1 MEKIA
6 NTRVQQFQP
15 QYRAQGGDALPYAG
29 GQAVAGAMK
38 AALALGGAAA
48 VLWVIFMVYTLT
60 LWTLG
65 G

>member
-15 QYRAQGGDALPYAG
+15 HYRPQGGEALPHGG

>member
-1 MEKIA
+1 
-6 NTRVQQFQP
+6 
-15 QYRAQGGDALPYAG
+15 
-29 GQAVAGAMK
+29 MK